1 MRGLLSHPF
10 YLDDPFEDYFDMFH
24 RRMNQYFERAW
35 DAFDMNEEE
44 ESKKEES
51 NKEDKPAEAGTE
63 GAGKDS
69 KKATDAAKETKKTE
83 SKEGKKTVDEKKTTE
98 GESEEKPKSMITRAS
113 YSNINGVVHSFTES
127 YNSETGETESNEVKK
142 IGKKQIK
149 CHKVTDKEGH
159 TSTEETVKN
168 LADDHEKTAFNEEWE
183 QIHNKNPSVLFVRRP
198 LFALI

>member
-35 DAFDMNEEE
+35 DAFDLNEEE
-44 ESKKEES
+44 ESKKEETK
-51 NKEDKPAEAGTE
+51 KEEKPAGSATE
-63 GAGKDS
+63 GAAKD
-69 KKATDAAKETKKTE
+69 TKKTE
-83 SKEGKKTVDEKKTTE
+83 SKESKKTVDEKKTTE

-149 CHKVTDKEGH
+149 CHKVTDKDGH

>member
-35 DAFDMNEEE
+35 DAFDMNEE

-83 SKEGKKTVDEKKTTE
+83 SKESKKTVDEKKTTE